1 MVSHSET
8 GSQPGHHFLDGIVG
22 AGVALVAFGLYLAT
36 LAPTVLEA
44 DGGEFQFVP
53 WLPGIAHPTG
63 YPLYV
68 LLGWLWTHLLPGGEV
83 AWRMNLLSAV
93 FAAVAIGFTYA
104 VARQILDAT
113 FPDTSWGARTTA
125 AVIAAAT
132 FAVSQTFWS
141 QAIIAEVYTLHALF
155 VVVILW
161 LAIYPP
167 PLKGGGARGG
177 WLAFAV
183 GLGLTHHSTIV
194 LLLPALVL
202 FLWWKGKKEV
212 EASVASDVNSQAN
225 PKGDFDPAS
234 IQENGGRR
242 SAVGGHWITYAALLA
257 VPLLLYLYLPLIA
270 PFTPY
275 ATLRLSETQTL
286 TLYDNSLP
294 GFWKHVTGSV
304 FRGELKPTAAGLDRL
319 WLTWQLMRQQVGWVG
334 GSLALMGLISLWLR
348 RQSDLLL
355 LTGLSFLAFV
365 GFNLIYFIGD
375 VFVLFIPAWLIV
387 ALWIGLGCLGLA
399 HWLARSFVQRRTGPV
414 ATNLAF
420 GPMEQRLSQ
429 QIYHFISLAL
439 VAFGLLLPLVLLTT
453 NYNIVSQSHNFAARE
468 RWQTTLLAEPIP
480 DGAVLLSND
489 RNEMMPMW
497 YYQYVE
503 GHRPD
508 LLGLFP
514 LIVSDPAYTNV
525 GRVLDQALASGRP
538 IYLIKP
544 MAGLEIKADLTPAG
558 TLFRATAYSTPPMH
572 PLDVTLDSASSQTI
586 TETINLLGYDL
597 SPAQATPGAPLRVT
611 LHWQTTQPLTI
622 DYTGFVHLVNSDGQ
636 GITQSDHRPG
646 GDFYP
651 SHDWQVGEI
660 LRDQHTLN
668 VPANLPSG
676 AYRLRAGMYYQP
688 EPGVI
693 AGMGNGVDIGL
704 VTIQP

>member
-1 MVSHSET
+1 MVSHLET
-8 GSQPGHHFLDGIVG
+8 SSQPGHRFLDGIVG
-22 AGVALVAFGLYLAT
+22 VGVVLVAFGLYLAT

-93 FAAVAIGFTYA
+93 LAAMAVGFTYG
-104 VARQILDAT
+104 VARQMLDAT
-113 FPDTSWGARTTA
+113 FPDTSRGARTIA

-141 QAIIAEVYTLHALF
+141 QAIIAEVYALHALF
-155 VVVILW
+155 VAVILW
-161 LAIYPP
+161 LATYPP
-167 PLKGGGARGG
+167 HPSPLRGGVAKGG

-183 GLGLTHHSTIV
+183 GLSLTHHSTII

-202 FLWWKGKKEV
+202 FLWRKSKKEI
-212 EASVASDVNSQAN
+212 E
-225 PKGDFDPAS
+225 DPITSAGLALGGPRS
-234 IQENGGRR
+234 IVR
-242 SAVGGHWITYAALLA
+242 GHWITYAALLA
-257 VPLLLYLYLPLIA
+257 APLLLYLYLPLIA

-286 TLYDNSLP
+286 ILYDNSLP

-304 FRGELKPTAAGLDRL
+304 FTGELRPTAAGLDRL
-319 WLTWQLMRQQVGWVG
+319 WLTWQFLRQQVGWVG
-334 GSLALMGLISLWLR
+334 GGLALIGLISLWVR

-375 VFVLFIPAWLIV
+375 VFVLFIPAWLMV

-399 HWLARSFVQRRTGPV
+399 HWLAHSFVRRRTGPV

-420 GPMEQRLSQ
+420 GPMEQRLGRR
-429 QIYHFISLAL
+429 IYQFICLTMVAL
-439 VAFGLLLPLVLLTT
+439 GLLLPLLLLAT
-453 NYNIVSQSHNFAARE
+453 NYNAVNQRHSFAARE
-468 RWQTTLLAEPIP
+468 RWQTTLVVEPIP
-480 DGAVLLSND
+480 NGAVLLSND
-489 RNEMMPMW
+489 RNEIMPMW

-503 GHRPD
+503 GRRPD

-514 LIVSDPAYTNV
+514 LIVSDPAYANV

-538 IYLIKP
+538 VYFIKP
-544 MAGLEIKADLTPAG
+544 MAGLEIKADLIPAG
-558 TLFRATAYSTPPMH
+558 TLFQATANSSPPMR
-572 PLDVTLDSASSQTI
+572 LLNKTLPPVIFDSASDQPI
-586 TETINLLGYDL
+586 TETIKLLGYDL
-597 SPAQATPGAPLRVT
+597 SPAQIRPGDSFTVT
-611 LHWQTTQPLTI
+611 LHWQAIQPLSV
-622 DYTGFVHLVNSDGQ
+622 DYTSYVHLANTDGQ
-636 GITQSDHRPG
+636 GIAQNDHRPG
-646 GDFYP
+646 GDFYS
-651 SHDWQVGEI
+651 SHYWQVGEV
-660 LRDQHTLN
+660 LRDQHTLT
-668 VPANLPSG
+668 VPTNAPPG
-676 AYRLRAGMYYQP
+676 MYRLRAGMYYQP

-693 AGMGNGVDIGL
+693 SGMGSGEEIGS
-704 VTIQP
+704 VTVQP